1 MKRRLTMLQ
10 IIVCV
15 IIYNFTITAF
25 SWCFKL
31 ITDSLVMK
39 QFELF
44 YVYIWLAIFIVA
56 LQAISNYMYIKK
68 KNTYV
73 KNTMFQ
79 LKDNFLNAIF
89 NYEIGRFHQRD
100 ITVYESFLFND
111 LSMYEQK
118 IITGKFDIIEKIIL
132 LIFSSV
138 AIIIINPKFLLLIVI
153 LLIACIGIPAMFA
166 KYAKKFNAVFSE
178 SCAKAM
184 DKVAE
189 MMSGFTILRT
199 FSMEKE
205 GIAECKEAISNMEEA
220 KKDYKNIMA
229 VFQSMLIF
237 ATTILTLVIFLWGG
251 KAVISN
257 SISIGELITLVQL
270 LFNIANPLMGIM
282 TAVSNVKSSK
292 SITEKYKMYIDIKK
306 ENKKE
311 KFIFEKSIRV
321 ENLCFRYSGD
331 ERTILNNI
339 NYNFEKNKKY
349 AIVGENGSGKSTLLK
364 LMAGVIDMTD
374 YQGKIL
380 IDQKE
385 RNNLQEE
392 SFWNNVSYIP
402 QQVFLFKKG
411 IIENIYL
418 NRTNLFDDNYIY
430 LIEKLDI
437 KKLIKKNKSKDGYE
451 YMKLSGGEKQKIAF
465 IREILKNSEVILAD
479 EPDAALD
486 PDAAAVIQEILLT
499 LKKTCIVVTHRISSS
514 LAGYDEILV
523 MNE

>member
-1 MKRRLTMLQ
+1 
-10 IIVCV
+10 
-15 IIYNFTITAF
+15 
-25 SWCFKL
+25 
-31 ITDSLVMK
+31 
-39 QFELF
+39 
-44 YVYIWLAIFIVA
+44 
-56 LQAISNYMYIKK
+56 
-68 KNTYV
+68 
-73 KNTMFQ
+73 
-79 LKDNFLNAIF
+79 
-89 NYEIGRFHQRD
+89 
-100 ITVYESFLFND
+100 
-111 LSMYEQK
+111 
-118 IITGKFDIIEKIIL
+118 
-132 LIFSSV
+132 
-138 AIIIINPKFLLLIVI
+138 
-153 LLIACIGIPAMFA
+153 MFA

-349 AIVGENGSGKSTLLK
+349 AIVGE
-364 LMAGVIDMTD
+364 
-374 YQGKIL
+374 
-380 IDQKE
+380 
-385 RNNLQEE
+385 
-392 SFWNNVSYIP
+392 
-402 QQVFLFKKG
+402 
-411 IIENIYL
+411 
-418 NRTNLFDDNYIY
+418 
-430 LIEKLDI
+430 EK
-437 KKLIKKNKSKDGYE
+437 
-451 YMKLSGGEKQKIAF
+451 MVVEKV
-465 IREILKNSEVILAD
+465 R
-479 EPDAALD
+479 
-486 PDAAAVIQEILLT
+486 
-499 LKKTCIVVTHRISSS
+499 C
-514 LAGYDEILV
+514 
-523 MNE
+523 